1 MKAAYFR
8 LAKLHHPDTL
18 PAGAPPEL
26 GALKAE
32 VFGYIGAAYRTLL
45 DDGSRAGYLE
55 ELKSGGAGEVDIR
68 NILKAEELFQKGC
81 ILVKARKFPD
91 AVKMLD
97 DAIGLNAE
105 EPEFYAWRG
114 YARFFNT
121 PDKKAGAAEAL
132 PDLELT
138 LKRNERCVPAHYFLG
153 VIAKQCG
160 DLPGALRHFQRTV
173 QLNPDHIDAQ
183 RELRMAAQKK

>member
-1 MKAAYFR
+1 
-8 LAKLHHPDTL
+8 
-18 PAGAPPEL
+18 
-26 GALKAE
+26 
-32 VFGYIGAAYRTLL
+32 
-45 DDGSRAGYLE
+45 
-55 ELKSGGAGEVDIR
+55 
-68 NILKAEELFQKGC
+68 
-81 ILVKARKFPD
+81 
-91 AVKMLD
+91 MLD

-114 YARFFNT
+114 YARFFST

-160 DLPGALRHFQRTV
+160 DLAGALRHFQRTV